1 MAQQIVF
8 QNQIIHK
15 DICVYLYYLVVIKT
29 TFSART
35 FEGIMKFL
43 KRNIFLVVLIK
54 LTSDKLLFG
63 KTGFLYLTN

>member
-1 MAQQIVF
+1 MAQQIIF

-15 DICVYLYYLVVIKT
+15 DICVYYLVVIKT